1 MRRKDDDPEPA
12 ESPER
17 WKPGGIQVVRWPAE
31 GAAKGSTEY
40 AATYG
45 HTLVAGDMLVSRRA
59 HGHTVKQGGIA
70 DKLLFVLDRSVF
82 LSWALFYFQE
92 GELLWQIPREDSAST
107 ADSTCRKF

>member
-31 GAAKGSTEY
+31 GAAKGKPS
-40 AATYG
+40 
-45 HTLVAGDMLVSRRA
+45 MLQRGGTRQLPEICWYLA
-59 HGHTVKQGGIA
+59 ECTGKPVKQGGIA

-82 LSWALFYFQE
+82 LSRAFLF
-92 GELLWQIPREDSAST
+92 
-107 ADSTCRKF
+107 